1 MAKSR
6 NLKAFLESSLNEIFR
21 ATVSDILESVE
32 ETLSEY
38 QGKIERI
45 ETENEDLRR
54 RLQKQDIDHALAK
67 PEPKVKDSVHLSNSK
82 LPKLSAPKTSLEST
96 ASHGKR
102 CPADRREY
110 LQGKPIGSVL
120 SLEAGVKE
128 ISSVA
133 VSTVTL
139 GYVKSDPDVD
149 DGCAMDLTK
158 TSSPLNLVSK
168 RIKMESHNLDYL
180 KPEYSSDPQSPR
192 WPETGS
198 KESDS
203 DVRVTI
209 VSDSH
214 MSVESSEEEGG
225 HNRESEPEEEV
236 YVKPNELYC
245 GERRRDPEF
254 SANGHIFQEYTGMGV
269 AAGGSEEEGVQSRQV
284 DMCDS
289 LQTSAST
296 LSLGA
301 SELSENVQGF
311 YHCTLCKKTFSK
323 IGSLNAHLRSHVD
336 EKVHCCNYCGKRFGR
351 ADLLR
356 SHKRTHTGERPFS
369 CNLCTKSYGHP
380 GQLRIHKRVHTG
392 ERPYCCPH
400 CGKRFSEHNQLKVHL
415 RTHTGERPYNCSV
428 CGKTFSNAG
437 NLRIHQRI
445 HTGEKPYCCTQCG
458 KRFNGMGD
466 LKTHY
471 RVHTGERPYHCDLC
485 KKTFSQ
491 AGHLTIHKRMH
502 TGERPYSCTECGRK
516 FSVASSLKLHLRTHT
531 GEKLYSCSYCGKSF
545 SRSGHLKRHEQ
556 VHTKEKLYS
565 CTYCVKSYSDHSTLK
580 KHMRIHMGD
589 EAFALN
595 EENISGPEAQNQQ
608 PKQTE

>member
-54 RLQKQDIDHALAK
+54 RLQKQDID
-67 PEPKVKDSVHLSNSK
+67 
-82 LPKLSAPKTSLEST
+82 
-96 ASHGKR
+96 
-102 CPADRREY
+102 Y
-110 LQGKPIGSVL
+110 
-120 SLEAGVKE
+120 
-128 ISSVA
+128 
-133 VSTVTL
+133 
-139 GYVKSDPDVD
+139 
-149 DGCAMDLTK
+149 
-158 TSSPLNLVSK
+158 
-168 RIKMESHNLDYL
+168 
-180 KPEYSSDPQSPR
+180 
-192 WPETGS
+192 TGS

-336 EKVHCCNYCGKRFGR
+336 EKVHCCNYCGNKIGS
-351 ADLLR
+351 LKVHLQ
-356 SHKRTHTGERPFS
+356 SHVDEKRPFS
-369 CNLCTKSYGHP
+369 CNLCIKSYGHP
-380 GQLRIHKRVHTG
+380 GQLQIHKRVHTE
-392 ERPYCCPH
+392 ERPYCCPR
-400 CGKRFSEHNQLKVHL
+400 CGKSFSEHNQLKVHL
-415 RTHTGERPYNCSV
+415 QT
-428 CGKTFSNAG
+428 
-437 NLRIHQRI
+437 
-445 HTGEKPYCCTQCG
+445 
-458 KRFNGMGD
+458 
-466 LKTHY
+466 
-471 RVHTGERPYHCDLC
+471 
-485 KKTFSQ
+485 
-491 AGHLTIHKRMH
+491 
-502 TGERPYSCTECGRK
+502 
-516 FSVASSLKLHLRTHT
+516 
-531 GEKLYSCSYCGKSF
+531 
-545 SRSGHLKRHEQ
+545 
-556 VHTKEKLYS
+556 
-565 CTYCVKSYSDHSTLK
+565 
-580 KHMRIHMGD
+580 HMGETTSTPRD
-589 EAFALN
+589 PCRRSPRQ
-595 EENISGPEAQNQQ
+595 IHGPVPTPGAPHTPFQRPHDPPMLFQ
-608 PKQTE
+608 PVCCLHRKSHQSHECRC